1 MKLTAELKG
10 DLAGALDRM
19 VATKAEN
26 VIYSGAAAMARVVY
40 EEVKENTR
48 GVRAN
53 TPGIVTGNLHESIY
67 WAKDDGLSSPLRAVY
82 NISWNKSK
90 APHGHLLEFG
100 TSRMP
105 ALPFVRPA
113 ASRLPEALKAGQVR
127 MQVVWNQGR
136 VNGD

>member
-19 VATKAEN
+19 VSTKAES

-40 EEVKENTR
+40 EEVRENTS
-48 GVRAN
+48 GSKAGM
-53 TPGIVTGNLHESIY
+53 PGKVTGNLHESIY
-67 WAKDDGLSSPLRAVY
+67 WVKDDGQSSPLRAVY

-105 ALPFVRPA
+105 AIPFLRPA
-113 ASRLPEALKAGQVR
+113 ASRLPEALKAGQAR

-136 VNGD
+136 VDGD